1 MTHAGMNPHSAPRST
16 AAARSVARSVVVM
29 PDVVRASPS
38 SVRAD
43 PGEASGGQASW
54 QCAVCQ
60 PACGH
65 HASVNESSSAVTA
78 ARCIPIVRPESVDA
92 APAGRAAGVTQ
103 PLPDLVNVHQAPPP
117 PYDDRPPTS
126 IVCHARPAAAVNHY
140 VPQQPA
146 PTAPVHSPTHYCVR
160 RVRAWSK
167 LDCCEH
173 SVARCMLSTAALKW
187 SILILVSLGFA
198 CIIIGVILAVLQF
211 TAGAQHDASSLVHAV
226 ILMGLGA
233 ALVVVV
239 AVLWKCVVASS
250 SSSDGGGG
258 GRARSKPCRL
268 LERLSE
274 RVARPS
280 SSALRSARRVHWTSG
295 RWSTCSAGYR
305 HCDYAYWSA
314 GADSP
319 ETQQQQRQPPPSYSA
334 SLHSGESTHGVCQ
347 LAGRHCADP
356 ASPPL
361 VERAARAR
369 RLCVATLPGR
379 STCRLY
385 VAGESVQCR
394 MVPCTEMCR
403 HNCHC
408 AGSLQR

>member
-1 MTHAGMNPHSAPRST
+1 M
-16 AAARSVARSVVVM
+16 
-29 PDVVRASPS
+29 
-38 SVRAD
+38 
-43 PGEASGGQASW
+43 
-54 QCAVCQ
+54 
-60 PACGH
+60 
-65 HASVNESSSAVTA
+65 
-78 ARCIPIVRPESVDA
+78 
-92 APAGRAAGVTQ
+92 TQ

-117 PYDDRPPTS
+117 YDDRPPTS
-126 IVCHARPAAAVNHY
+126 IVYHARPTAVNHY
-140 VPQQPA
+140 VPQTA
-146 PTAPVHSPTHYCVR
+146 PTAAVHSPTHYCVR

-167 LDCCEH
+167 LDCCEQ
-173 SVARCMLSTAALKW
+173 SVASCMLSTTALKW

-198 CIIIGVILAVLQF
+198 CIAIGVILAVLQF
-211 TAGAQHDASSLVHAV
+211 TTGAQHNANSLVHSV

-239 AVLWKCVVASS
+239 AVIWKCVVASS
-250 SSSDGGGG
+250 SDG

-268 LERLSE
+268 LEQLTE
-274 RVARPS
+274 RVGRPS
-280 SSALRSARRVHWTSG
+280 SSALRPARRVHWTSG
-295 RWSTCSAGYR
+295 RRSACSAGYR
-305 HCDYAYWSA
+305 HCDYTYWSA

-319 ETQQQQRQPPPSYSA
+319 EMQQQQRQPPPSYSA
-334 SLHSGESTHGVCQ
+334 SLHNAESTHGMCQ
-347 LAGRHCADP
+347 LAGQHCADS

-408 AGSLQR
+408 GSLQR